1 MIWGQA
7 RAVPAVGFWGA
18 VVLCAVLMVVGL
30 RLLRSRRRAIGVAVL
45 LLALAAPLTA
55 KALSLPFTFANNTV
69 ADATQVNANFAALA
83 ATRAYGFVRANATL
97 DPLNN
102 VGIVDVVQPAG
113 FTGYYCFKLG
123 FSPKN
128 AVATIDPT
136 TTGTVDIIMTTVPR
150 SDSAGLS
157 GCPSDHLD
165 GGVVIKNMNG
175 ALANAGFYI
184 AFQ

>member
-1 MIWGQA
+1 M
-7 RAVPAVGFWGA
+7 
-18 VVLCAVLMVVGL
+18 LMVVGL
-30 RLLRSRRRAIGVAVL
+30 RLLRARRRTIGVAVL
-45 LLALAAPLTA
+45 LLALAAPLSA

-83 ATRAYGFVRANATL
+83 ATRAYGFVNANATL
-97 DPLNN
+97 DSLNN
-102 VGIVDVVQPAG
+102 VGIADVVQP

-150 SDSAGLS
+150 SSSVGLS
-157 GCPSDHLD
+157 GCPTDHLD
-165 GGVVIKNMNG
+165 GGVVIKTMNG

>member
-1 MIWGQA
+1 MFWGGA
-7 RAVPAVGFWGA
+7 HAVPAVTFWGA
-18 VVLCAVLMVVGL
+18 VVLCACLMLAGL
-30 RLLRSRRRAIGVAVL
+30 RLLRGRRRATGAVV
-45 LLALAAPLTA
+45 LALALAVPLSA

-69 ADATQVNANFAALA
+69 ADANQVNANFAALA

-102 VGIVDVVQPAG
+102 VGILDVVQP
-113 FTGYYCFKLG
+113 FTGQYCFRLG

-128 AVATIDPT
+128 VVATIDPT
-136 TTGTVDIIMTTVPR
+136 TTGSVEIIMAIVPR
-150 SDSAGLS
+150 SDAAGLS
-157 GCPSDHLD
+157 GCPTDHLD
-165 GGVVIKNMNG
+165 GGVIIKQTSG